1 MKIYVGN
8 LPHAVSEEELQ
19 KLFEQYGPVLSV
31 KIIKDKFTGSPRGFG
46 FVEMGSDN
54 EANQAISELN
64 SKEFEGRTLRVNEA
78 RPMEARSPKGRFGS
92 DSRSSRDNNR
102 W

>member
-19 KLFEQYGPVLSV
+19 KLFEQYGQVLSV
-31 KIIKDKFTGSPRGFG
+31 KVIKDKFTGSSRGFG
-46 FVEMGSDN
+46 FVEMGSDD

-64 SKEFEGRTLRVNEA
+64 GKEFEGRTLRINEA
-78 RPMEARSPKGRFGS
+78 RPMEARPP
-92 DSRSSRDNNR
+92 RDNNNR